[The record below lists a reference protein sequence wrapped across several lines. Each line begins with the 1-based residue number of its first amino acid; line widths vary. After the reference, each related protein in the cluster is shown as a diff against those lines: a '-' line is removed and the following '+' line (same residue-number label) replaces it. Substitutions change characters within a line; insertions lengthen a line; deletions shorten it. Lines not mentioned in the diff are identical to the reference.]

1 MLQASPIWVSRKWLT
16 SRECNRFCPLVSIVS
31 NGMVR
36 TRSTFFQL
44 IKIYTL
50 MLKQKIVIFFLYI
63 FLVIKPN
70 IITYIQ
76 DKINQGKM
84 LKAKKLIF
92 AYTDP
97 DLKDRTLLM
106 FSEELRPDFREYSTI
121 DIKSL
126 LQNI

>member
-1 MLQASPIWVSRKWLT
+1 M
-16 SRECNRFCPLVSIVS
+16 
-31 NGMVR
+31 
-36 TRSTFFQL
+36 
-44 IKIYTL
+44 
-50 MLKQKIVIFFLYI
+50 
-63 FLVIKPN
+63 KPN

-92 AYTDP
+92 AYTDL

-121 DIKSL
+121 DIKSI